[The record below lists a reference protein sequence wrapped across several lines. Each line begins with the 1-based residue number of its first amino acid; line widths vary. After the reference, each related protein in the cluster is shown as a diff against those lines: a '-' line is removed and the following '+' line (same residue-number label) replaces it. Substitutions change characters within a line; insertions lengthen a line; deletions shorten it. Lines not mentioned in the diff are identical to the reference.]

1 MVAIEATTLVT
12 APLIYFNRNRLCIE
26 AMWKYLLISSV
37 GIALA
42 LLGTFFLAYSSMHG
56 GQETTLFYVTL
67 LKNAPHLSKTWL
79 HLSFVLLFIG
89 YGTKMGLAPM
99 HTWKPDSYGE
109 SPGIIGA
116 ILAGGLTSCA
126 FLAFLRIYHI
136 CRVAGEFAYMSKSC
150 CLWGLLDGN
159 CRIL

>member
-1 MVAIEATTLVT
+1 MIAFAGTVSLVTCSQHLALMWVAIEATTLVT

-116 ILAGGLTSCA
+116 ILAVRA
-126 FLAFLRIYHI
+126 YQLRLSGISAHLSYLSR
-136 CRVAGEFAYMSKSC
+136 CG
-150 CLWGLLDGN
+150 
-159 CRIL
+159 